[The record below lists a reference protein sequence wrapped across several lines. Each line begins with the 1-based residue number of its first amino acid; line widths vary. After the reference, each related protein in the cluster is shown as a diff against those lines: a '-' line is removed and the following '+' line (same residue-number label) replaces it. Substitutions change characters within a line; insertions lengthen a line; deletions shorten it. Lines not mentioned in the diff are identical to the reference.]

1 MVMWG
6 SIFMKRNFIL
16 IIILTAVTF
25 LLIGAASAASVDN
38 LPAQNTVKVD
48 TYSVP
53 SAQTHLVSSSST
65 KMVSNTLVPRLVD
78 SGSNKFYWGERGGIF
93 SYTWKTY
100 QTGTGGI
107 LVYMHYK
114 TRTNSWFSRYS
125 ITKFSKYKLKVV
137 ETSPEIKL
145 YTGHPSETS
154 FASSTMSPA
163 QYYWK
168 KFRVQSKP
176 ADISRYDFN

>member
-1 MVMWG
+1 
-6 SIFMKRNFIL
+6 MKKNFIT
-16 IIILTAVTF
+16 IIFFVTLTF
-25 LLIGAASAASVDN
+25 LLIGAVSAANVNN
-38 LPAQNTVKVD
+38 LPAQTTVKVAD
-48 TYSVP
+48 NSNSIQSP
-53 SAQTHLVSSSST
+53 QTHIISKTNANIVSST
-65 KMVSNTLVPRLVD
+65 TVQRLID
-78 SGSNKFYWGERGGIF
+78 SGSNKFYWGQRGGIF

-100 QTGTGGI
+100 LTGTGSI

-114 TRTNSWFSRYS
+114 TTTNSWFSRYS

-154 FASSTMSPA
+154 YASSTMSPA

-168 KFRVQSKP
+168 KFRFQIKTGGYFSV
-176 ADISRYDFN
+176 

>member
-1 MVMWG
+1 
-6 SIFMKRNFIL
+6 MKRNFIL
-16 IIILTAVTF
+16 IIILTAITF
-25 LLIGAASAASVDN
+25 LLIGAASAANLNN
-38 LPAQNTVKVD
+38 LPAQNTVKIK
-48 TYSVP
+48 TSAYSIP
-53 SAQTHLVSSSST
+53 STQTPVISSSST

-100 QTGTGGI
+100 KTGTGGI

-114 TRTNSWFSRYS
+114 TTTNSWFSRYS
-125 ITKFSKYKLKVV
+125 ITRFSKYKLKVV

-168 KFRVQSKP
+168 KFRVQIKTGGYFSV
-176 ADISRYDFN
+176 

>member
-1 MVMWG
+1 
-6 SIFMKRNFIL
+6 MKRNFIM
-16 IIILTAVTF
+16 IIILIAVTF
-25 LLIGAASAASVDN
+25 LLIGAASAASVN
-38 LPAQNTVKVD
+38 NYLPRILLR
-48 TYSVP
+48 SIHILFP
-53 SAQTHLVSSSST
+53 SAHTHVVSSRST
-65 KMVSNTLVPRLVD
+65 KMVSNTRVPRLVD

-137 ETSPEIKL
+137 ETSPEI
-145 YTGHPSETS
+145 S
-154 FASSTMSPA
+154 FTPVTHL
-163 QYYWK
+163 K
-168 KFRVQSKP
+168 HLLLPVPCHHTVLLEKVQSP
-176 ADISRYDFN
+176 DQNRWIFLGMILVSVY